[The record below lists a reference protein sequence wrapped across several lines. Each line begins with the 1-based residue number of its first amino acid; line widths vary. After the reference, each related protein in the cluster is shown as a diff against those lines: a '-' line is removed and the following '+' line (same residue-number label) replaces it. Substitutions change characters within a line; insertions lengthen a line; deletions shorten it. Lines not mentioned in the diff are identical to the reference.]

1 MTNMTTHV
9 HAQLAASV
17 VIFSEQEAM
26 RSGGGFWSNNQGWT
40 DLENATLFTHEE
52 SQRFGLPLAALP
64 DVTWLA
70 GADVV
75 RASLAAQIKKVLI
88 EDGFDV
94 ALAPDG
100 RWYSAD
106 EQDRGEVDRG
116 EYHTASQ
123 AWRDLAE
130 SRLHVL
136 EEAGLDHAGAFPALA
151 SSSELARQKKHST
164 GDAWT
169 VLHTAA
175 RADGEYELR
184 VCGFGAEAYFE
195 WIDQLG
201 DPVGDVFTMV
211 DFDQVEATLAPGERD
226 SEVLGCST

>member
-26 RSGGGFWSNNQGWT
+26 RSGAGFWSNDQGWT
-40 DLENATLFTHEE
+40 DVESATLFTHEE

-70 GADVV
+70 GADAA

-106 EQDRGEVDRG
+106 EQDRDEVTRG
-116 EYHTASQ
+116 DYHTANQ

-130 SRLHVL
+130 SRQHVL
-136 EEAGLDHAGAFPALA
+136 EEASLDHAGAFPALA
-151 SSSELARQKKHST
+151 SSKELARQNKHASAEAT
-164 GDAWT
+164 T
-169 VLHTAA
+169 VLHTVA
-175 RADGEYELR
+175 RGDHEYELR
-184 VCGFGAEAYFE
+184 VCGLGAGAYFE

-201 DPVGDVFTMV
+201 DPVGDVFTTV
-211 DFDQVEATLAPGERD
+211 DFDQVEAMLAPSEREGETPGG
-226 SEVLGCST
+226 SL

>member
-1 MTNMTTHV
+1 MTNMTTHAR
-9 HAQLAASV
+9 AQLAASV

-26 RSGGGFWSNNQGWT
+26 RSGAGFWSNDQGWT
-40 DLENATLFTHEE
+40 GVESATLFTHEE

-70 GADVV
+70 GADAE

-94 ALAPDG
+94 ALAPDS

-106 EQDRGEVDRG
+106 EQDRDEVERG
-116 EYHTASQ
+116 EYHTANQ

-151 SSSELARQKKHST
+151 SSKELARQNGHAS
-164 GDAWT
+164 GDATT
-169 VLHTAA
+169 VLHTEA
-175 RADGEYELR
+175 RGDREYELR
-184 VCGFGAEAYFE
+184 VCGLGTGAYFE
-195 WIDQLG
+195 WVDQVG
-201 DPVGDVFTMV
+201 DPVGDVFTTV
-211 DFDQVEATLAPGERD
+211 DFDQVEATLAPVEREGEAPGG
-226 SEVLGCST
+226 SL

>member
-1 MTNMTTHV
+1 MTNTTTHA
-9 HAQLAASV
+9 HARMAASV

-26 RSGGGFWSNNQGWT
+26 RSGAGFWSNGQGWT
-40 DLENATLFTHEE
+40 NVENATLFTHEE

-64 DVTWLA
+64 GVTWLA
-70 GADVV
+70 GADAA
-75 RASLAAQIKKVLI
+75 RASLAAQIKQALI

-106 EQDRGEVDRG
+106 EQDREEVRHG
-116 EYHTASQ
+116 EYHTANQ

-151 SSSELARQKKHST
+151 SSTELAQQYKHAT
-164 GDAWT
+164 RDAAT
-169 VLHTAA
+169 VLHQAA

-184 VCGFGAEAYFE
+184 VSGLGAEAYFE
-195 WIDQLG
+195 WVDQIG
-201 DPVGDVFTMV
+201 DPVGDVFTMI
-211 DFDQVEATLAPGERD
+211 DFDQVEATLSPTDREGTAQGTAP
-226 SEVLGCST
+226 